1 MKINRIAAF
10 ALIITFFACSSHG
23 NQPPISRSI
32 AWGDNNA
39 WKQVDANIDSY
50 YFTGHETSIYGPDKV
65 MELKY
70 ECAYLRPRQYYIKCY
85 EKRGNNYEEREFA
98 YSSDKLAFVTAYFLG
113 NKSFDCSAQ
122 KDSVI
127 FDPQSQMSY
136 LWQAELSQ
144 VFDCLETRF
153 PLPPSTAINLGKKS
167 HDDHDYDLYKF
178 TAESS
183 QPLFRKVESQY
194 LMDPINK
201 WPVWIEMKYE
211 EEIFNM
217 NPNIFKKNTKSYYR
231 SNIVYD
237 EIRYNVPRK
246 FIEDKFQMPSNVEKS
261 NINIDCSKFLARNLA
276 AKAGNRFHE
285 CAKK

>member
-1 MKINRIAAF
+1 
-10 ALIITFFACSSHG
+10 
-23 NQPPISRSI
+23 
-32 AWGDNNA
+32 
-39 WKQVDANIDSY
+39 
-50 YFTGHETSIYGPDKV
+50 
-65 MELKY
+65 
-70 ECAYLRPRQYYIKCY
+70 
-85 EKRGNNYEEREFA
+85 
-98 YSSDKLAFVTAYFLG
+98 
-113 NKSFDCSAQ
+113 
-122 KDSVI
+122 
-127 FDPQSQMSY
+127 
-136 LWQAELSQ
+136 
-144 VFDCLETRF
+144 
-153 PLPPSTAINLGKKS
+153 
-167 HDDHDYDLYKF
+167 
-178 TAESS
+178 
-183 QPLFRKVESQY
+183 
-194 LMDPINK
+194 MDPINK